1 MALSSILYRHH
12 IEGKMTEAMAMLE
25 AETAKKQL
33 EEREKKS
40 HTNSFSP
47 YVTTPFSPYIT
58 TPFSHKSTEDE
69 MGEREKK
76 SHEPFS
82 PICHNPFLPIWHTPI
97 SHRRSWPRRS
107 RNAPRRYTTPYP
119 PLGLLRRTPTLCWSP
134 NPHPD
139 SHPDP
144 LPDYFVVF
152 YLDPPPIPPPTSPPP
167 HPLQAERAAENATLE
182 VAFSPQPPMEV
193 FFLSSNPFSLYA
205 ITPFFLYI
213 TQIFSRGV
221 FFSHSRPFPH
231 MSQPHSPHISH
242 RHYLFC
248 STPHPHQP
256 RRKRSPSTSAKPPTP
271 PRPPSSSPKEP
282 RCVFSH
288 STHSSHMSH
297 LFPLIPPAFFFRCFS
312 LTNPFSPYVTPHFP
326 YITPAFF

>member
-144 LPDYFVVF
+144 
-152 YLDPPPIPPPTSPPP
+152 PPPPPPPGREGGGERHARGGVLATAP
-167 HPLQAERAAENATLE
+167 HG
-182 VAFSPQPPMEV
+182 
-193 FFLSSNPFSLYA
+193 
-205 ITPFFLYI
+205 
-213 TQIFSRGV
+213 GV
-221 FFSHSRPFPH
+221 FSFIQPIFPICH
-231 MSQPHSPHISH
+231 NPIFPIYHPN
-242 RHYLFC
+242 LF
-248 STPHPHQP
+248 T
-256 RRKRSPSTSAKPPTP
+256 
-271 PRPPSSSPKEP
+271 
-282 RCVFSH
+282 RCVFLSLTPI
-288 STHSSHMSH
+288 SSYVTTSFSSYISPTLPFLQHSSPTPTKTQAFPVDECEAADAAEAAE
-297 LFPLIPPAFFFRCFS
+297 LFPQGAKVCF
-312 LTNPFSPYVTPHFP
+312 LPLNPLFPYVAPFSPYTTG
-326 YITPAFF
+326 IFF

>member
-152 YLDPPPIPPPTSPPP
+152 YLDPPPIPPPTS
-167 HPLQAERAAENATLE
+167 T
-182 VAFSPQPPMEV
+182 
-193 FFLSSNPFSLYA
+193 
-205 ITPFFLYI
+205 
-213 TQIFSRGV
+213 
-221 FFSHSRPFPH
+221 
-231 MSQPHSPHISH
+231 
-242 RHYLFC
+242 
-248 STPHPHQP
+248 
-256 RRKRSPSTSAKPPTP
+256 PPTP
-271 PRPPSSSPKEP
+271 SRPRGRRRTPRSRWRSRHSPPW
-282 RCVFSH
+282 RC
-288 STHSSHMSH
+288 
-297 LFPLIPPAFFFRCFS
+297 FFFHP
-312 LTNPFSPYVTPHFP
+312 THFP
-326 YITPAFF
+326 YMP